1 MTKVLITDNSPVYTR
16 LLSHFFI
23 REGCET
29 FIANNGLAAMNILDS
44 TNVDILFTDIIMPK
58 IGGEQLCKMVRQ
70 ATTIKDIFIV
80 VFSSV
85 IIERNNLDLDAD
97 VYIAK
102 GPKTAIQDHVRNVLD
117 LFQKG
122 ESRRNEIIGSQGLYQ
137 REITKEFLQA
147 KKYYRT
153 VFDTITDAVL
163 EVSPDNQ
170 IVQAN
175 KSAQVLL
182 NKNLETLLATGFTDY
197 VSGTEVREIKK
208 WLSRL
213 NKNESSRFVSSY
225 STPLSIGSKQVV
237 LNLVSTPYED
247 SVLIIAILRDITVQK
262 RVEEKLALTLEK
274 VKEQAN
280 FDALTGLSN
289 LRLAREQLST
299 AIAIASRKKWKV
311 ALLFVDLD
319 GLKKVNDT
327 FGHPTGDKLLKE
339 VAQRLLGSLRKAD
352 IVARIGGD
360 EFLVVQSEVMK
371 KVDAARVADKIVT
384 SIQNPFHLD
393 GYKVFISASVGI
405 STYPDDGD
413 KPTQLLKKA
422 DEAMYSIKFSGKN
435 GFMFA

>member
-1 MTKVLITDNSPVYTR
+1 MPKVLIADNSVVYTR

-29 FIANNGLAAMNILDS
+29 FIAKDGLTAMNILDS

-58 IGGEQLCKMVRQ
+58 IGGEQLCKIVRQ
-70 ATTIKDIFIV
+70 ATKIKDIFIV

-102 GPKTAIQDHVRNVLD
+102 GPRTTIQDHVRNVLD

-122 ESRRNEIIGSQGLYQ
+122 ESRRNEIIGAQGLYQ

-153 VFDTITDAVL
+153 VFDNIPDAVL

-170 IVQAN
+170 IIQAN

-182 NKNLETLLATGFTDY
+182 NKNLETLLITGFTDY
-197 VSGTEVREIKK
+197 VTGSQVPEIKK

-213 NKNESSRFVSSY
+213 NKTEPSRFVSSY
-225 STPLSIGSKQVV
+225 STPLSIGSKLVV

-247 SVLIIAILRDITVQK
+247 SILITAILRDITAQK
-262 RVEEKLALTLEK
+262 RVEEKLALTMEK
-274 VKEQAN
+274 VKKQAN

-299 AIAIASRKKWKV
+299 TIAIANRKKWKV
-311 ALLFVDLD
+311 AILFVDLD

-327 FGHPTGDKLLKE
+327 FGHLIGDKLLKE
-339 VAQRLLGSLRKAD
+339 VAQRLVDNLRKAD

-360 EFLVVQSEVMK
+360 EFLVVQTEVK
-371 KVDAARVADKIVT
+371 EKEDAARVADKIVLC
-384 SIQNPFHLD
+384 IQMPFHLD

-405 STYPDDGD
+405 SIFPIDGGES
-413 KPTQLLKKA
+413 TQLLKKA
-422 DEAMYSIKFSGKN
+422 DEAMYNIKYSGKN
-435 GFMFA
+435 GYTFA